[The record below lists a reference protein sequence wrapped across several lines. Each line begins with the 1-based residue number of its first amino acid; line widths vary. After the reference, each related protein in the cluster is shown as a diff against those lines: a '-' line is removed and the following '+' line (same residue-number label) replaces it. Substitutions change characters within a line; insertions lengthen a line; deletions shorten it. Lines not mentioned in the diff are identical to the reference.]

1 MTRSVHGTRWLHW
14 FSWLVLLT
22 ALPGTGWAE
31 DAAVPETD
39 RAAIRA
45 VIQRQLDAFK
55 RDDAQAAFA
64 LASPAI
70 QERFHDPATFLAMV
84 RDSYQAVYRPRHVTF
99 LDVVIAEGQVVQK
112 VLVIGPD
119 SVQVIAI
126 YPMAH
131 MPDGSWT
138 TDGCLLLQLP
148 SKQA

>member
-1 MTRSVHGTRWLHW
+1 MVPPARRIRWLL
-14 FSWLVLLT
+14 WLPWIVLAAAQPGGVLAEES
-22 ALPGTGWAE
+22 ALP
-31 DAAVPETD
+31 DAD

-45 VIQRQLDAFK
+45 VIQRQLDAFR
-55 RDDAQAAFA
+55 RDDAPAAFA

-84 RDSYQAVYRPRHVTF
+84 RESYQAVYRPRHVTF
-99 LDVVIAEGQVVQK
+99 LDTVVSDDQVLQK

-119 SVQVIAI
+119 GDQVLAV

-138 TDGCLLLQLP
+138 TDGCLLVQLP

>member
-1 MTRSVHGTRWLHW
+1 MIRSTDWPRWLLGL
-14 FSWLVLLT
+14 SWLFLLL

-45 VIQRQLDAFK
+45 VIQRQLDAFR
-55 RDDAQAAFA
+55 RDDAPAAFA

-84 RDSYQAVYRPRHVTF
+84 RESYQAVYRPRHVTF
-99 LDVVIAEGQVVQK
+99 LEAVVSGEQVLQK

-119 SVQVIAI
+119 GDQVLAV

-138 TDGCLLLQLP
+138 TDGCLLVQLP
-148 SKQA
+148 SKPA

>member
-1 MTRSVHGTRWLHW
+1 MGRLSLWASVVAFALQA
-14 FSWLVLLT
+14 
-22 ALPGTGWAE
+22 ALPGAGRAG
-31 DAAVPETD
+31 DALLGDAD

-45 VIQRQLDAFK
+45 VIQRQLDAFQ
-55 RDDAQAAFA
+55 RDDAAAAFA
-64 LASPAI
+64 LASPGI

-99 LDVVIAEGQVVQK
+99 LDVVVAEGQVVQK

-119 SVQVIAI
+119 GVQVLAV

-138 TDGCLLLQLP
+138 TDGCLLVQLP